1 MSLNQ
6 NSVRGNY
13 LLGVSNLIDERLV
26 DEDFVNTV
34 RSINIPT
41 ECNLADAYFYITFD
55 LIRKRESKGNLLSA
69 PLKVGLAESISQK
82 LWLTN
87 IDSIGNSR
95 DQNNDNWVQRQVADL
110 LSGTIGDEELTTIAL
125 KHPDLLGEL
134 LFSIDY
140 KDTNLLDYLNRHL
153 RKACQFG
160 LNPRFQDVEH
170 SFDLLN
176 CCEAI
181 IDCSSEL
188 KLPSRQK
195 NKVKEKAR
203 KRQNE
208 RDFE

>member
-1 MSLNQ
+1 MALIGQMFNNPSFLNITKTL
-6 NSVRGNY
+6 SKDPKVF
-13 LLGVSNLIDERLV
+13 EK
-26 DEDFVNTV
+26 
-34 RSINIPT
+34 INKMPDI
-41 ECNLADAYFYITFD
+41 
-55 LIRKRESKGNLLSA
+55 
-69 PLKVGLAESISQK
+69 QK
-82 LWLTN
+82 LKETN
-87 IDSIGNSR
+87 PIFK
-95 DQNNDNWVQRQVADL
+95 
-110 LSGTIGDEELTTIAL
+110 EAL
-125 KHPDLLGEL
+125 KDPDLLGKL
-134 LFSIDY
+134 LFSIEY

-160 LNPRFQDVEH
+160 LNPRFHDVEH